1 MQRLVGDLV
10 YNKEH
15 TTTLKGTQ
23 HTPPKLARRILMS
36 FLREDLVEDVCGDLE
51 ERFYNNAKEK
61 TVFRSRLNY
70 WFEVI
75 HYLRPFA
82 LKRSKKYPLNQTA
95 MIQSYFKIGWRN
107 LIRQKMYSFIKIGG
121 FALGIAACLLISL
134 YIKDEL
140 SYDQFYKNGDRI
152 FRVYEIWKDEGDVE
166 KSVWMQAPFAN
177 SLKEDYPEIEKAGR
191 YNSSELFGA
200 GPNQIRR
207 DDQTENS
214 YEESFV
220 YADQE
225 LLEILEVPM
234 VYGNL
239 SHSLD
244 RPQTMVITRKKAEK
258 YFPNE
263 NPVGKLMV
271 VNDDVAHPYTI
282 GGVIEDFSP
291 HSHIQFDFFMTMKGR
306 EFWPGEQNFWGAT
319 NYPTYILLREGADVR
334 ELEKKM
340 HKVVEKYLLPMWLS
354 NGRSNA
360 QALAAE
366 TGFGLQSVKDIH
378 LNTEISDPLHH
389 GDEGFVWIFGAVA
402 AFILFIACIN
412 FINLSTAKSAN
423 RAKEV
428 GLRKTVGSYRSNII
442 GQFLT
447 ESLLFSAFSFAI
459 GIIFAWLLLPYFN
472 ELAGK
477 SLIIPFTALWF
488 GPLMIGSCLL
498 VGFIAGIYPS
508 FYLSSFR
515 PAQVLKGNLSLGSK
529 NSFTRSALVV
539 FQFTTS
545 IALIIA
551 TVIIYRQM
559 EFILNKEVGFD
570 KQQVIVLQG
579 TNTVGDKLTP
589 MKNELLNISSVKSV
603 SISDYLPIQGT
614 KRNGNGFWNE
624 GRDKVDKSIG
634 AQLWVVDEDYLKTMG
649 IKLLE
654 GRDFA
659 RDRISDTLSIIIN
672 QTMAKELG
680 LKDPVGKRIQNWRVW
695 NVIGVVEDFNFESL
709 RDEVYGLGM
718 VVGISPGNV
727 SVKVNTTDMGNTLRQ
742 IEKVWERFSPHQ
754 KIRYTFMD
762 ESYAR
767 MYDDVQRMGKIF
779 TTFAIFAIIVACLGL
794 FALSAFM
801 VEQRSKEISIRL
813 VLGASLQSIFNLLT
827 MNFIKLVLI
836 SVVIAGPI
844 AYYIMME
851 WLEDFEYKTGITWDI
866 FILAATIAV
875 FIALATISYQSIRAA
890 LAKPV
895 NGLRSE

>member
-1 MQRLVGDLV
+1 
-10 YNKEH
+10 
-15 TTTLKGTQ
+15 
-23 HTPPKLARRILMS
+23 
-36 FLREDLVEDVCGDLE
+36 
-51 ERFYNNAKEK
+51 
-61 TVFRSRLNY
+61 
-70 WFEVI
+70 
-75 HYLRPFA
+75 
-82 LKRSKKYPLNQTA
+82 

-140 SYDQFYKNGDRI
+140 SYDQFYNNGDRI
-152 FRVYEIWKDEGDVE
+152 FRVYEIWKGDGEIE
-166 KSVWMQAPFAN
+166 KSVWFQAPFAN
-177 SLKEDYPEIEKAGR
+177 AIKEDYPEIEKVAR

-214 YEESFV
+214 YEERFV
-220 YADQE
+220 FADQE

-244 RPQTMVITRKKAEK
+244 QPQTMVITREKAEK
-258 YFPNE
+258 YFPSE

-271 VNDDVAHPYTI
+271 VNDDVTHPYTI
-282 GGVIEDFSP
+282 GGVIENFSP
-291 HSHIQFDFFMTMKGR
+291 HSHIQFDFFMTMTGR
-306 EFWPGEQNFWGAT
+306 EFWPGEQNNWGAT
-319 NYPTYILLREGADVR
+319 NYPTYILVREGTDVR
-334 ELEKKM
+334 ALEKKM
-340 HKVVEKYLLPMWLS
+340 HKVVEKYMLPLWIS
-354 NGRSNA
+354 NGRANA
-360 QALAAE
+360 QALVAE
-366 TGFGLQSVKDIH
+366 TEFGLQSVKDIH
-378 LNTEISDPLHH
+378 LNTDISDSLHH
-389 GDEGFVWIFGAVA
+389 GDEGFVWIFGAVS
-402 AFILFIACIN
+402 AFILLIACIN

-459 GIIFAWLLLPYFN
+459 GIICAWLLLPYFN

-477 SLIIPFTALWF
+477 SLTIPFTTLWF
-488 GPLMIGSCLL
+488 SPLMIGSCLL
-498 VGFIAGIYPS
+498 VGLLAGIYPS

-529 NSFTRSALVV
+529 NSFTRSTLVV

-559 EFILNKEVGFD
+559 EFMLNKEVGFD
-570 KQQVIVLQG
+570 KEQVIVLQG
-579 TNTVGDKLTP
+579 TNTLGDQLTP
-589 MKNELLNISSVKSV
+589 MKNELLNVSSVKSV
-603 SISDYLPIQGT
+603 SISDYLPIKGT
-614 KRNGNGFWNE
+614 KRNGNTFWNE
-624 GRDKVDKSIG
+624 GREKMDKSVG
-634 AQLWVVDEDYLKTMG
+634 AQLWVVDEDYIKTMG
-649 IKLLE
+649 IKLVD

-659 RDRISDTLSIIIN
+659 RDRTSDTLSIIIN
-672 QTMAKELG
+672 QSMAKELG
-680 LKDPVGKRIQNWRVW
+680 LKDPIGKRIQNWRAW

-709 RDEVYGLGM
+709 RDKVYALGM

-742 IEKVWERFSPHQ
+742 IEKVWEKFSPHQ
-754 KIRYTFMD
+754 KIRYSFMD

-767 MYDDVQRMGKIF
+767 MYDDVQRMGRIF
-779 TTFAIFAIIVACLGL
+779 TTFAVFAIVVACLGL

-827 MNFIKLVLI
+827 LNFIKLVLI
-836 SVVIAGPI
+836 SVVIAAPI
-844 AYYIMME
+844 AYYILIG
-851 WLEDFEYKTGITWDI
+851 WLQDFEYKTSITWDI
-866 FILAATIAV
+866 FAIAATIAV
-875 FIALATISYQSIRAA
+875 LIALITISYQSLRAA